1 MLVYSVMTVPV
12 MSTVSLADH
21 SLHVCS
27 RQALLCVRLAACHV
41 PLVLNYNHGT
51 SCDEA
56 RWAYSGTPR
65 RCIRHRRMANTIRSS
80 CNMPWATRLYTVW
93 EEGRSQLVSCL
104 LHIHTC
110 MCIHTIPHHIYSLH
124 THTWNRSRVM
134 MLSLLPWSTIPFR
147 LGFPLRTTW
156 NISRKNRR
164 EYWYRKY
171 TCGGEKSIIQ

>member
-1 MLVYSVMTVPV
+1 MARLVMKHSGLTLALHGG
-12 MSTVSLADH
+12 VSGREEWPTLYGHHAACLGQLGCTPSGRKEGH
-21 SLHVCS
+21 NWCHVC
-27 RQALLCVRLAACHV
+27 
-41 PLVLNYNHGT
+41 Y
-51 SCDEA
+51 
-56 RWAYSGTPR
+56 
-65 RCIRHRRMANTIRSS
+65 I
-80 CNMPWATRLYTVW
+80 
-93 EEGRSQLVSCL
+93 
-104 LHIHTC
+104 HIHRY
-110 MCIHTIPHHIYSLH
+110 MCIHTIPQHIYPLH